1 MGFFVRGILL
11 QTISAKRML
20 IYRIHKNGIGYKDM
34 LIEFTKMHALG
45 NDFMVIDLVTQ
56 RLDLTAELVQLLAD
70 RHLGVGFDQL
80 LVVEPPM
87 RPDVDFSY
95 RIFSANGSEVERC
108 GNAARCFARFVQ
120 ARKLSFKQRLRVETA
135 GGILSLT
142 TDRYGWV
149 EVDMGKPKFEPNEI
163 PFTPKATTKIQNA
176 YHLSVAGMP
185 VQLYVTNM
193 GSPYALIKV
202 DEVLDADVE
211 TLGKALAA
219 HSAFPDKVNVG
230 FMQVMNQ
237 RHIRLRVYEHGI
249 GETQACGTAACAAVA
264 IGVREGWLDEGE
276 DVRAQLYGGS
286 MIVRWQ
292 QGYSVMMAGPTAF
305 VYEGV
310 FSPDGLMA
318 QAGIKSHSAE

>member
-1 MGFFVRGILL
+1 
-11 QTISAKRML
+11 
-20 IYRIHKNGIGYKDM
+20 M
-34 LIEFTKMHALG
+34 LIEFTKMHGLG

-56 RLDLTAELVQLLAD
+56 RLDLTKELVELLGD
-70 RHLGVGFDQL
+70 RHLGIGFDQL

-95 RIFSANGSEVERC
+95 RIFNTDGTEVEQC
-108 GNAARCFARFVQ
+108 GNGARCFARFVQ

-135 GGILSLT
+135 CGIISLT

-176 YHLSVAGMP
+176 YRLDVAGTP
-185 VQLYVTNM
+185 VQLYVANM
-193 GSPYALIKV
+193 GNPHAVIKV
-202 DEVLDADVE
+202 DDVLEVDIE
-211 TLGKALAA
+211 KLGKAVES
-219 HSAFPDKVNVG
+219 HPAFPNRVNVG

-237 RHIRLRVYEHGI
+237 RHIRLRVYERGV
-249 GETQACGTAACAAVA
+249 GETQACGTGACAAVA
-264 IGVREGWLDEGE
+264 VGVREGWLDEGE

-286 MIVRWQ
+286 MVVRWQ
-292 QGYSVMMAGPTAF
+292 PGYSVMMTGPTAF

-318 QAGIKSHSAE
+318 QAGIKANSSN

>member
-1 MGFFVRGILL
+1 
-11 QTISAKRML
+11 
-20 IYRIHKNGIGYKDM
+20 M
-34 LIEFTKMHALG
+34 LIEFTKMHGLG

-56 RLDLTAELVQLLAD
+56 RLELTTDLVQLLGD
-70 RHLGVGFDQL
+70 RHLGIGFDQL

-95 RIFSANGSEVERC
+95 RIFNTDGTEVEQC
-108 GNAARCFARFVQ
+108 GNGARCFARFVQ

-135 GGILSLT
+135 SGIISLT

-163 PFTPKATTKIQNA
+163 PFTPKATTKIQNT
-176 YHLSVAGMP
+176 YHLDVNGTP
-185 VQLYVTNM
+185 VQLYVANM
-193 GSPYALIKV
+193 GNPHAVIKV
-202 DEVLDADVE
+202 DNVLDAEVE
-211 TLGKALAA
+211 KLGKAIES
-219 HSAFPDKVNVG
+219 HPAFPARVNVG

-237 RHIRLRVYEHGI
+237 RHIRLRVYERGV
-249 GETQACGTAACAAVA
+249 GETQACGTGACAAVA
-264 IGVREGWLDEGE
+264 VGIREGWLDEGE

-286 MIVRWQ
+286 MMIRWQ
-292 QGYSVMMAGPTAF
+292 QGYSVMMTGPTAF

-318 QAGIKSHSAE
+318 QAGIKPNNTSGESHASDAS